1 MAAFTSIAAATVAVG
16 GSAAKGFLAGD
27 AAKDAA
33 REAGRLEIEQEQL
46 QQESIAKLEQNFL
59 DAVRA
64 TTDIYDKQLQ
74 LSNVQG
80 SQLVEAAQEGDQR
93 GVAATAGKV
102 KQVQDVATG
111 QIADKMALQ
120 KLDIDMK
127 RAAADEMD
135 AARVA
140 ALMDDR
146 AAAAGLKAEA
156 KRNESEALSA
166 ASTGAFIDAGVSALT
181 AGISAFGGA
190 EGRAAQ
196 ELVDSGQ
203 AADLTA
209 AQGML
214 DAGNFSNADFR
225 KIARGKFDVVNTGK
239 MFSPE
244 DFTKFG
250 KIGVEGPLAEGE
262 FSDLDFDA
270 IAQMTPEQ
278 YDTFYGS
285 LTSTQKGMIDGL
297 QDNRQIFV
305 DQSRSKFG
313 DALFNVKNIA
323 TDLLNVK
330 KNANAPATTPA
341 QNAIVDQA
349 ATNPLAIMQYLY
361 PNMTENEIIGGGF
374 GTPDQYR
381 DYFNKNIFGGMFLNR
396 N

>member
-16 GSAAKGFLAGD
+16 GNVAKGFLAGD
-27 AAKDAA
+27 AAKDLA
-33 REAGRLEIEQEQL
+33 RESGRLELEQERL
-46 QQESIAKLEQNFL
+46 QNESIAKLEQNFY

-80 SQLVEAAQEGDQR
+80 SQILEAAQEGDQR

-102 KQVQDVATG
+102 KQVQDIGTG
-111 QIADKMALQ
+111 KIADKMAMQ
-120 KLDIDMK
+120 KLNIDMA
-127 RAAADEMD
+127 RAKAGEMD

-166 ASTGAFIDAGVSALT
+166 ASTGSFIDAGVSALS
-181 AGISAFGGA
+181 AGITAFGGA
-190 EGRAAQ
+190 EGKAAQ

-209 AQGML
+209 AQKML
-214 DAGNFSNADFR
+214 DAGNFSNADLR
-225 KIARGKFDVVNTGK
+225 KIGRGKYDVVNTGK

-244 DFTKFG
+244 DFKKFG
-250 KIGVEGPLAEGE
+250 KIGVDGPLAEGE

-270 IAQMTPEQ
+270 IAEMTPDQ

-285 LTSTQKGMIDGL
+285 LTDTQKGMIDGL
-297 QDNRQIFV
+297 QDNNQIFINNNKKGT
-305 DQSRSKFG
+305 SFG
-313 DALFNVKNIA
+313 QELIGALSGLKDTAGQIANIKNKTSSLNNNLA
-323 TDLLNVK
+323 TDENIE
-330 KNANAPATTPA
+330 AA
-341 QNAIVDQA
+341 QN
-349 ATNPLAIMQYLY
+349 NPLNFLKMLGID
-361 PNMTENEIIGGGF
+361 F
-374 GTPDQYR
+374 SS
-381 DYFNKNIFGGMFLNR
+381 FLNPDGK
-396 N
+396 